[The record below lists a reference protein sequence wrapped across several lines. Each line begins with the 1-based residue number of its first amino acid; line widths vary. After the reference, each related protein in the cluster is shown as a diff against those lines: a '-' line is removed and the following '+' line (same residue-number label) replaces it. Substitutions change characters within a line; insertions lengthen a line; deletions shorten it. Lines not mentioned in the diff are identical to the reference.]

1 MSFRFWLDQI
11 WKFFKYNINI
21 ILTNIWWNDEWLIDY
36 SMYENKVNIIEL
48 NFVFLLFLK
57 INIYN

>member
-1 MSFRFWLDQI
+1 MSLRFWLDQI
-11 WKFFKYNINI
+11 WKFFKYNIR
-21 ILTNIWWNDEWLIDY
+21 LTNIWLNDEWLIDY

>member
-1 MSFRFWLDQI
+1 MSLRFWLDQI